1 MHGSPSVSLPLPPP
15 SPSPSLSPPLSISF
29 THTHTHTQVT
39 WTVLLPAAESVGSGD
54 QFTTYISVNMHAMNI
69 VALLTD
75 FLLND
80 VTFSVDD
87 IWILMLWPT
96 W

>member
-1 MHGSPSVSLPLPPP
+1 
-15 SPSPSLSPPLSISF
+15 
-29 THTHTHTQVT
+29 
-39 WTVLLPAAESVGSGD
+39 VLRPAAESVGSGD

-96 W
+96 WYDSIKVASTSTMDVVRFNESR